1 MSGAGG
7 DDPCVQCGEPTV
19 RQGHLFRYS
28 VNRERTADGSG
39 WLCQE
44 CAQEAFGMECEE
56 CGQTIPIDEEVRVTP
71 YEDLRAYCPD
81 CYDEAKHGPREDEA

>member
-1 MSGAGG
+1 
-7 DDPCVQCGEPTV
+7 
-19 RQGHLFRYS
+19 
-28 VNRERTADGSG
+28 
-39 WLCQE
+39 
-44 CAQEAFGMECEE
+44 MECEE